1 MASARSIGGT
11 NAYVRVT
18 APFQPKVHVS
28 LEEVYIPVV
37 DGTCSDM
44 NNHQKIRK
52 MRKMKRKEKKMKKKK
67 RKRGRF
73 YNLTLNLN
81 LPASYC
87 TCITMCPSSTPSFMP
102 RSLVCFRILID
113 GL

>member
-1 MASARSIGGT
+1 
-11 NAYVRVT
+11 
-18 APFQPKVHVS
+18 
-28 LEEVYIPVV
+28 
-37 DGTCSDM
+37 M

-87 TCITMCPSSTPSFMP
+87 TCIDYYVLPLFHAVIHAPLARVFQNSDRWS
-102 RSLVCFRILID
+102 V
-113 GL
+113 